1 MTMNER
7 IERLQSRLQAD
18 GVDAFLVTQNVD
30 LYYFTGSM
38 QAGYL
43 LVPADGEPI
52 FYVRRSV
59 SRAADEASVRVE
71 PLGSFRAFGER
82 IAQDFPQLGRGKDSA
97 GEQRFVIATEFD
109 CLPVQLYQRLTK
121 VIPQAEW
128 IDGSTIVRELRMLKS
143 PAEVSLIRQCGVLIG
158 EALEHALSIMKVGM
172 TDVELMT
179 EIEYYVR
186 KRGHMGLMRMRA
198 FNQELITGM
207 VGSGWAAA
215 MPTFFDGPAGGQGLG
230 PASPQSS
237 GVKPIERN
245 EPVLID
251 IGCCVDGYV
260 IDQTRTAVIGQ
271 LDDELLAAYQVAER
285 ILHDTEQAMKPG
297 ATCEQL
303 YVDAVAAAEQAG
315 LAAHFMGYGDDQV
328 KFLGHGIGLEID
340 EWPVL
345 AKGFRYELQPGMV
358 IAVEPKFTFP
368 KKGVVGIENS
378 YHVTNSGVEK
388 LTPAREG
395 LLQV

>member
-18 GVDAFLVTQNVD
+18 GVDAFLVTHNVD

-59 SRAADEASVRVE
+59 SRAAEEASVRVE

-82 IAQDFPQLGRGKDSA
+82 IAQDFPQLGRGKDGA

>member
-59 SRAADEASVRVE
+59 SRAAEEASVRVE

-82 IAQDFPQLGRGKDSA
+82 IAQDFPQLGRGKDGA